1 MTAVISRIKEKAEEY
16 FDYMVEVRRHLH
28 RNPEVSFKEFETTE
42 FILGELKKR
51 GIETRRPLETGC
63 IGIIKG
69 GAPGKVIA
77 LRGDIDAL
85 PMAEEGDAKEG
96 FKSERKGVAHCCGHD
111 FHTAN
116 LLGAANILMDLKE
129 ELQGTVVLIFQPAE
143 EKLPGGAGVLCD
155 SGILHELGVDEVYGL
170 HTHPDFKPGQIA
182 IKPGPFMACTSEFEV
197 EIIGRGGH
205 AAAPHT
211 SVDPIVTGAHV
222 IQQFQGI
229 ISRSLDPTE
238 PAVIT
243 VGKIEGGTAHNIIPE
258 QVKMIGTVRAFSM
271 ETARFIKKRM
281 EEILNGVSAAAAT
294 QYKFLFREGYPPVV
308 NDELCTGII
317 TETAEKITGTEN
329 IILLERPI
337 MAAEDFAFYQQHF
350 PGAFFFLGSGSPE
363 ADSQWGWHHPRYNVD
378 ETAFRTSVS
387 LMAGIVL
394 LRNGGEIENPLTNL
408 FKH

>member
-1 MTAVISRIKEKAEEY
+1 MAAVTSRIKEKAEEY

-28 RNPEVSFKEFETTE
+28 RNPEVSFKEFDTTE

-51 GIETRRPLETGC
+51 GIETKQPLETGC
-63 IGIIKG
+63 IGIIRG
-69 GAPGKVIA
+69 GSPGKVIA

-96 FKSERKGVAHCCGHD
+96 FKSERRGAAHCCGHD

-129 ELQGTVVLIFQPAE
+129 ELRGTVVLIFQPAE

-155 SGILHELGVDEVYGL
+155 SGILHELGVEEVYGL
-170 HTHPDFKPGQIA
+170 HTHPDFSPGQIA
-182 IKPGPFMACTSEFEV
+182 VKSGPFMACTSEFEL
-197 EIIGRGGH
+197 EIIGKGGH

-211 SVDPIVTGAHV
+211 SVDPIVAGALV
-222 IQQFQGI
+222 IQQFQTI
-229 ISRSLDPTE
+229 VSRSIDPTE
-238 PAVIT
+238 PSVIT

-258 QVKMIGTVRAFSM
+258 KVKMIGTVRAFSM
-271 ETARFIKKRM
+271 DTARFIKMRM
-281 EEILNGVSAAAAT
+281 EEILKGVSAAAGT
-294 QYKFLFREGYPPVV
+294 QYKFLFREGYPAVV

-317 TETAEKITGTEN
+317 TKAAEKIAGNES
-329 IILLERPI
+329 IMILERPI

-350 PGAFFFLGSGSPE
+350 PGAFFFLGSGSTE

-378 ETAFRTSVS
+378 ETAFRTSAS

-394 LRNGGEIENPLTNL
+394 LRDGDETVNIKTAFIPD
-408 FKH
+408 